1 MRSSSS
7 LPPCPLFFQDG
18 RVAGKY
24 MRYTMAPVI
33 LVIGAPLVLIRF
45 VLVILGSLVF
55 VALAFLVSLGTDPT
69 KPLPPA
75 RDKFCVGLFRWYSL
89 YISAIAGYFY
99 RVKNEQLAHH
109 RDAPVVVANHSSI
122 MDAVTFSLKCFGH
135 PVGKEGV
142 LNNWAVRQIFLAARV
157 VIVRRPPSAE
167 MRELLQ
173 LYTSPS
179 ASEAEIISLNPQDE
193 NIPPCDAE
201 KIAKYQKLLE
211 RRKAFGIAGTSE
223 ILWNRVHDKENQWK
237 QIVLFPEG
245 TITPATCFTRF
256 KTGAFRLNVPV
267 QPVTVRYRSILS
279 TCWLSD
285 NVLFNIYKILA
296 NPITLVDLEFHEP
309 MSCADGETPRAFAD
323 RVGKY
328 MASALGAIYTNYT
341 NDDMLYFYGYKDI
354 SACTEEWIRDYGW
367 MQRLTDFS
375 TRFKINSNFGIDQAF
390 VDKCYSQ
397 HIKEKE

>member
-24 MRYTMAPVI
+24 MRYTVAPVI

-142 LNNWAVRQIFLAARV
+142 LTNWAVRQVFLAARV

-193 NIPPCDAE
+193 NIPSCDAE

>member
-24 MRYTMAPVI
+24 MRYTVAPVI

-142 LNNWAVRQIFLAARV
+142 LTNWAVRQIFLAARV

-193 NIPPCDAE
+193 NIPSCDAE

-267 QPVTVRYRSILS
+267 QPVTVRYHSILS

-328 MASALGAIYTNYT
+328 MAGALGAIYTNYT

>member
-1 MRSSSS
+1 
-7 LPPCPLFFQDG
+7 
-18 RVAGKY
+18 
-24 MRYTMAPVI
+24 MRYTVAPVI

-142 LNNWAVRQIFLAARV
+142 LSNWAVRQVFLAARV

-193 NIPPCDAE
+193 NIPSRDAE

-309 MSCADGETPRAFAD
+309 MSCADGEAPRAFAD

-328 MASALGAIYTNYT
+328 MAGALGAIYTNYT

>member
-1 MRSSSS
+1 MKSDTG

-18 RVAGKY
+18 RVARKY
-24 MRYTMAPVI
+24 LKCTVAPII
-33 LVIGAPLVLIRF
+33 LVMGAPIVLIRF
-45 VLVILGSLVF
+45 ILIILGSLIF
-55 VALAFLVSLGTDPT
+55 VVLAFFVNFGTDAT

-75 RDKFCVGLFRWYSL
+75 RDKFCVNIFKWYSL
-89 YISAIAGYFY
+89 YVSIIAGYFY
-99 RVKNEQLAHH
+99 RVKNKNLAQNK
-109 RDAPVVVANHSSI
+109 DAPIVVANHSSI
-122 MDAVTFSLKCFGH
+122 MDAFTFSLQSFGH

-142 LNNWAVRQIFLAARV
+142 LNNWAIRQIFLAARV

-179 ASEAEIISLNPQDE
+179 VSEAEIISINPQDE
-193 NIPPCDAE
+193 NIPSRDAE

-211 RRKAFGIAGTSE
+211 RRKEFGIAGTSE

-237 QIVLFPEG
+237 QIVIFPEG
-245 TITPATCFTRF
+245 TVTQSSCLARF

-285 NVLFNIYKILA
+285 HVLFNIYKIFA
-296 NPITLVDLEFHEP
+296 NPITIVDVEFHEP
-309 MSCADGETPRAFAD
+309 MSRAEGETTRAFAD
-323 RVGKY
+323 RVGRK
-328 MASALGAIYTNYT
+328 MADSLGALYTNYT

-354 SACTEEWIRDYGW
+354 SACTEDWIRDYGW
-367 MQRLTDFS
+367 MKQLTDFS
-375 TRFKINSNFGIDQAF
+375 KRFNVNPNFGIDQEF
-390 VDKCYSQ
+390 INECYTK
-397 HIKEKE
+397 HLKEKK